1 MKTVADAVR
10 VALPVL
16 AAAALLTACGGK
28 DKETGEKEELK
39 AVPVA
44 VEEVGPGRVEDWLE
58 LPGKIDP
65 FRQVT
70 VSAEVGGLLE
80 RQGVD
85 EGDAVTKGQELAVI
99 DRENLELQVRQAEL
113 ALDQAR
119 LAVQGAEVA
128 GESAAAAARQAEAM
142 LAQAVEMERK
152 ARAMRDE
159 NERDLER
166 GRALFAEKLTPKS
179 QVEEL
184 EMGLESASAD
194 LASAGEGVKAAT
206 AAREVA
212 EAGGRSADT
221 SLGAALSMVKTAE
234 ANLEQARLFLRR
246 SIISSPLDG
255 RVDHTYFEAGELVKA
270 QDPLMRIVQVRP
282 VKAVFHLAEKDVSFL
297 RTGMEAAVTVSAVS
311 SGSLKGTV
319 SLIGVTTD
327 PSTSTYRLEVD
338 LPNGESA
345 LRPGMLAEL
354 RLLRQ
359 GIDDALMVPAFAV
372 MSGATESFLF
382 VYDDGVARRRAVKT
396 GIVEGDMV
404 QVVSGVAA
412 GDRVIVKGQ
421 RDLEDAQK
429 VSLP

>member
-1 MKTVADAVR
+1 MKRVADAVR

-16 AAAALLTACGGK
+16 AAAVLLTGCGGK
-28 DKETGEKEELK
+28 ERETGEKEEQR

-58 LPGKIDP
+58 LPGKIDS

-80 RQGVD
+80 RQEVD
-85 EGDAVTKGQELAVI
+85 EGDAVVKGQELAVI
-99 DRENLELQVRQAEL
+99 DRENLELQERQAEL

-119 LAVQGAEVA
+119 LAVDGAEVA
-128 GESAAAAARQAEAM
+128 RESAAAAARQAEAL

-152 ARAMRDE
+152 ALAMRDE

-184 EMGLESASAD
+184 EMRLESSAAD
-194 LASAGEGVKAAT
+194 LASAGEGVNAA
-206 AAREVA
+206 AAGKEVA
-212 EAGGRSADT
+212 EAGGRSADAGLAT
-221 SLGAALSMVKTAE
+221 ALSMVKTAE

-246 SIISSPLDG
+246 STISSPLEG
-255 RVDHTYFEAGELVKA
+255 RVDHTFFEAGELVKA
-270 QDPLMRIVQVRP
+270 QDPLLRIVQVRP
-282 VKAVFHLAEKDVSFL
+282 VKAVFHLAERDVSFL

-311 SGSLKGTV
+311 PEPLKGTV

-338 LPNGESA
+338 LANGDSA

-354 RLLRQ
+354 QLLRQ

-372 MSGATESFLF
+372 ISGATESFLF
-382 VYDDGVARRRAVKT
+382 VYDEGTARRRPVKT

-404 QVVSGVAA
+404 QVVDGAA
-412 GDRVIVKGQ
+412 PGDLVIVKGQ
-421 RDLEDAQK
+421 RDLEDGQS
-429 VSLP
+429 VTLP